1 MPLKPT
7 FNLQPEETTMPKPLP
22 ADPENMNAARAGW
35 AAVVLRQFRRIT
47 GTEDD
52 DALGD
57 LLCDLMHWCDRN
69 RCNFDAALSRA
80 QMHYEAETTPEL

>member
-1 MPLKPT
+1 MS
-7 FNLQPEETTMPKPLP
+7 KPLP
-22 ADPENMNAARAGW
+22 ADPENLNADRAQW
-35 AAVVLRQFRRIT
+35 AGAALREFQRAT

-69 RCNFDAALSRA
+69 RCNFDDALSRA
-80 QMHYEAETTPEL
+80 QMHHEAETTPLPRSHSSTRRRRRRT

>member
-1 MPLKPT
+1 MS
-7 FNLQPEETTMPKPLP
+7 KPLP
-22 ADPENMNAARAGW
+22 ADPEYMNANRAEW
-35 AAVVLRQFRRIT
+35 ADAALREFQRAT

-69 RCNFDAALSRA
+69 RSNFDAALSRA
-80 QMHYEAETTPEL
+80 QMHYEAETTPLPASRSSTNRTRRRK